1 MLLLC
6 FMSISPDGKQFY
18 WSRGN
23 PHSKLRKAYNNY
35 ALLEPETSMT
45 KKLLAA
51 ALLAL
56 PFLTAPA
63 AAQQAFPS
71 KPIRW
76 LVPYAAGGGS
86 DFLART
92 VGQKLSSQ
100 IGQPVLVDNKPG
112 GNTAL
117 AAAETARA
125 PADGYTVLSADNGTM
140 VFNPVLYKTLSYNPT
155 KDLAPVTLMGRF
167 PMILVV
173 GPGTEAK
180 TAKEFIAAAKAKP
193 GGINYASAG
202 AGSPHHL
209 AMELLKVEA
218 KLFMVHVPYRGAA
231 PALADV
237 AGGQVPA
244 MMVDLAAAAGFIK
257 GGKVRALAV
266 ANATRLQQLPD
277 VPTFA
282 ELGWKNVEAAA
293 LVGMVVP
300 AATTPDVVATLNK
313 QVVAAI
319 NDPAVHKRMVD
330 FGVEPVGNTPS
341 EFAALLR
348 SETLRWHK
356 LIRDLKITL
365 D

>member
-1 MLLLC
+1 M
-6 FMSISPDGKQFY
+6 
-18 WSRGN
+18 
-23 PHSKLRKAYNNY
+23 
-35 ALLEPETSMT
+35 
-45 KKLLAA
+45 KKYLAC

-56 PFLTAPA
+56 PLWAATNA
-63 AAQQAFPS
+63 AAQPATFPA

-76 LVPYAAGGGS
+76 IVPYAAGGGS

-92 VGQKLSSQ
+92 IGQTLSTQ
-100 IGQPVLVDNKPG
+100 VGQPVLVDNKPG

-117 AAAETARA
+117 GAAETARA

-140 VFNPVLYKTLSYNPT
+140 VFNPALYKSLSYSPT

-173 GPGTEAK
+173 GANSGITSAQD
-180 TAKEFIAAAKAKP
+180 FIAQARAKP
-193 GGINYASAG
+193 GGMNYASAG

-209 AMELLKVEA
+209 AMELLKVQS
-218 KLFMVHVPYRGAA
+218 KVFMVHVPYRGAA

-244 MMVDLAAAAGFIK
+244 MMVDMAAGAGFIK
-257 GGKVRALAV
+257 GGKVKALAV
-266 ANATRLQQLPD
+266 ANATRLPQLPD

-282 ELGWKNVEAAA
+282 ELGIKNVEAAA

-300 AATTPDVVATLNK
+300 AATPPDVVNALNK
-313 QVVAAI
+313 SVVAAI
-319 NDPAVHKRMVD
+319 NEPSVRKRLID
-330 FGVEPVGNTPS
+330 FGVEPVGNTPAQ
-341 EFAALLR
+341 FAELLR
-348 SETLRWHK
+348 NETTRWQK
-356 LIRDLKITL
+356 LITDLKITL

>member
-1 MLLLC
+1 MKKH
-6 FMSISPDGKQFY
+6 FA
-18 WSRGN
+18 RGLAVL
-23 PHSKLRKAYNNY
+23 S
-35 ALLEPETSMT
+35 
-45 KKLLAA
+45 LAA
-51 ALLAL
+51 LA
-56 PFLTAPA
+56 TAA
-63 AAQQAFPS
+63 SAQTTPSAFPA

-92 VGQKLSSQ
+92 VAQTLSTQ
-100 IGQPVLVDNKPG
+100 VGQPVLVDNKPG

-125 PADGYTVLSADNGTM
+125 PADGYTVLSADNGTL
-140 VFNPVLYKTLSYNPT
+140 VFNPALYKSLSYSPT
-155 KDLAPVTLMGRF
+155 KDLAPVTLMGKF

-173 GPGTEAK
+173 GANSGFA
-180 TAKEFIAAAKAKP
+180 TAKDFIAQAKAKP

-237 AGGQVPA
+237 VGGQLPA
-244 MMVDLAAAAGFIK
+244 MMVDMAAGAGFIK
-257 GGKVRALAV
+257 GGKVRPLAV
-266 ANATRLQQLPD
+266 ANPTRLPQLPD

-282 ELGWKNVEAAA
+282 ELGYKNVEAAA
-293 LVGMVVP
+293 LVGVVVP
-300 AATTPDVVATLNK
+300 AATPADVVNTLNR
-313 QVVAAI
+313 QLVAAI
-319 NDPAVHKRMVD
+319 HEPSVNKRMVD
-330 FGVEPVGNTPS
+330 FGVEPVGNTPAQYT
-341 EFAALLR
+341 ELLKA
-348 SETLRWHK
+348 ETARWHK

>member
-1 MLLLC
+1 M
-6 FMSISPDGKQFY
+6 
-18 WSRGN
+18 
-23 PHSKLRKAYNNY
+23 
-35 ALLEPETSMT
+35 
-45 KKLLAA
+45 KKYLAC

-56 PFLTAPA
+56 PLWAATNA
-63 AAQQAFPS
+63 AAQSAAYPA

-76 LVPYAAGGGS
+76 IVPYAAGGGS

-92 VGQKLSSQ
+92 IGQTLSTQ
-100 IGQPVLVDNKPG
+100 VGQPVLVDNKPG

-140 VFNPVLYKTLSYNPT
+140 VFNPALYKSLSYSPT

-173 GPGTEAK
+173 GANSGIAS
-180 TAKEFIAAAKAKP
+180 AQDFIAQARAKP
-193 GGINYASAG
+193 GSMNYASAG

-209 AMELLKVEA
+209 AMELLKVQS
-218 KLFMVHVPYRGAA
+218 KVFMVHVPYRGAA

-244 MMVDLAAAAGFIK
+244 MMVDMAAGDGFIK
-257 GGKVRALAV
+257 GGKVKALAV
-266 ANATRLQQLPD
+266 ANATRLPQLPD

-282 ELGWKNVEAAA
+282 ELGIKNVEAAA

-300 AATTPDVVATLNK
+300 AATPPDVINALNK
-313 QVVAAI
+313 SVVAAI
-319 NDPAVHKRMVD
+319 NEPGVRKRLID
-330 FGVEPVGNTPS
+330 FGVEPVGNTPAQ
-341 EFAALLR
+341 FAELLR
-348 SETLRWHK
+348 NETTRWHK
-356 LIRDLKITL
+356 LITDLKITL

>member
-1 MLLLC
+1 MKKFLAGCLL
-6 FMSISPDGKQFY
+6 
-18 WSRGN
+18 
-23 PHSKLRKAYNNY
+23 A
-35 ALLEPETSMT
+35 T
-45 KKLLAA
+45 LAA
-51 ALLAL
+51 AG
-56 PFLTAPA
+56 T
-63 AAQQAFPS
+63 AQQAFPS

-92 VGQKLSSQ
+92 IGQALSVQ
-100 IGQPVLVDNKPG
+100 VGQPVLVDNKPG

-125 PADGYTVLSADNGTM
+125 PADGYTVLSADNGTL
-140 VFNPVLYKTLSYNPT
+140 VFNPALYKTLSYSPT

-173 GPGTEAK
+173 GPGSDAT
-180 TAKEFIAAAKAKP
+180 TAKDFIAKAKAKP
-193 GGINYASAG
+193 GGFNHASAG

-218 KLFMVHVPYRGAA
+218 GLFMVHVPYRGAA
-231 PALADV
+231 PALADLV
-237 AGGQVPA
+237 GGQVPA

-257 GGKVRALAV
+257 AGKIKALAV
-266 ANATRLQQLPD
+266 ANPTRLAQLPD

-282 ELGWKNVEAAA
+282 ELGLKNVEAAA

-300 AATTPDVVATLNK
+300 AATPPDVIATLNK

-319 NDPAVHKRMVD
+319 KEPAVNQRLVD
-330 FGVEPVGNTPS
+330 FGVEPVGNTPAQYA
-341 EFAALLR
+341 ELLR
-348 SETLRWHK
+348 NETTRWHK
-356 LIRDLKITL
+356 LIKDLKITL
-365 D
+365 E

>member
-1 MLLLC
+1 M
-6 FMSISPDGKQFY
+6 
-18 WSRGN
+18 
-23 PHSKLRKAYNNY
+23 
-35 ALLEPETSMT
+35 
-45 KKLLAA
+45 KKYLAC

-56 PFLTAPA
+56 PLWAATNA
-63 AAQQAFPS
+63 AAQPAAYPA

-76 LVPYAAGGGS
+76 IVPYAAGGGS

-92 VGQKLSSQ
+92 IGQTLSTQ
-100 IGQPVLVDNKPG
+100 VGQPVLVDNKPG

-117 AAAETARA
+117 GAAETARA

-140 VFNPVLYKTLSYNPT
+140 VFNPALYKSLSYSPT

-173 GPGTEAK
+173 GANSGITSAQD
-180 TAKEFIAAAKAKP
+180 FIAQARAKP
-193 GGINYASAG
+193 GGMNYASAG

-209 AMELLKVEA
+209 AMELLKVQS
-218 KLFMVHVPYRGAA
+218 KVFMVHVPYRGAA

-244 MMVDLAAAAGFIK
+244 MMVDMAAGAGFIK
-257 GGKVRALAV
+257 GGKVKALAV
-266 ANATRLQQLPD
+266 ANATRLPQLPD

-282 ELGWKNVEAAA
+282 ELGIKNVEAAA

-300 AATTPDVVATLNK
+300 AATPPDVINALNK
-313 QVVAAI
+313 SVVAAI
-319 NDPAVHKRMVD
+319 NEPGVRKRLVD
-330 FGVEPVGNTPS
+330 FGVEPVGNTPAQ
-341 EFAALLR
+341 FAELLR
-348 SETLRWHK
+348 NETTRWQK
-356 LIRDLKITL
+356 LITDLKITL

>member
-1 MLLLC
+1 MKKH
-6 FMSISPDGKQFY
+6 FA
-18 WSRGN
+18 RGLAVL
-23 PHSKLRKAYNNY
+23 S
-35 ALLEPETSMT
+35 
-45 KKLLAA
+45 LAA
-51 ALLAL
+51 LA
-56 PFLTAPA
+56 TAASAQTTFPA
-63 AAQQAFPS
+63 

-92 VGQKLSSQ
+92 VAQTLSTQ
-100 IGQPVLVDNKPG
+100 VGQPVLVDNKPG

-125 PADGYTVLSADNGTM
+125 PADGYTVLSADNGTL
-140 VFNPVLYKTLSYNPT
+140 VFNPALYKSLSYSPT
-155 KDLAPVTLMGRF
+155 KDLAPVTLMGKF

-173 GPGTEAK
+173 GANSGFA
-180 TAKEFIAAAKAKP
+180 TAKDFIAQAKAKP

-237 AGGQVPA
+237 VGGQLPA
-244 MMVDLAAAAGFIK
+244 MMVDMAAGAGFIK
-257 GGKVRALAV
+257 GGKVRPLAV
-266 ANATRLQQLPD
+266 ANPTRLPQLPD

-282 ELGWKNVEAAA
+282 ELGYKNVEAAA
-293 LVGMVVP
+293 LVGVVVP
-300 AATTPDVVATLNK
+300 AATPADVVNTLNR
-313 QVVAAI
+313 QLVAAI
-319 NDPAVHKRMVD
+319 HEPSVNKRMVD
-330 FGVEPVGNTPS
+330 FGVEPVGNTPAQYT
-341 EFAALLR
+341 ELLKA
-348 SETLRWHK
+348 ETARWHK

>member
-1 MLLLC
+1 M
-6 FMSISPDGKQFY
+6 
-18 WSRGN
+18 
-23 PHSKLRKAYNNY
+23 
-35 ALLEPETSMT
+35 
-45 KKLLAA
+45 KKYLAC

-56 PFLTAPA
+56 PMWAATNA
-63 AAQQAFPS
+63 AAQPAAYPS

-76 LVPYAAGGGS
+76 IVPYAAGGGS

-92 VGQKLSSQ
+92 IGQTLSTQ
-100 IGQPVLVDNKPG
+100 VGQPVLVDNKPG

-117 AAAETARA
+117 GAAETARA

-140 VFNPVLYKTLSYNPT
+140 VFNPALYKSLSYSPT

-173 GPGTEAK
+173 GANSGIAS
-180 TAKEFIAAAKAKP
+180 AQDFIAQARAKP
-193 GGINYASAG
+193 GGMNYASAG

-209 AMELLKVEA
+209 AMELLKVQS
-218 KLFMVHVPYRGAA
+218 KVFMVHVPYRGAA

-244 MMVDLAAAAGFIK
+244 MMVDMAAGAGFIK
-257 GGKVRALAV
+257 GGKVKALAV
-266 ANATRLQQLPD
+266 ANATRLPQLPD

-282 ELGWKNVEAAA
+282 ELGIKNVEAAA

-300 AATTPDVVATLNK
+300 AATPPDVINALNK
-313 QVVAAI
+313 SVVAAI
-319 NDPAVHKRMVD
+319 NEPSVRKRLVD
-330 FGVEPVGNTPS
+330 FGVEPVGNTPAQ
-341 EFAALLR
+341 FAELLR
-348 SETLRWHK
+348 NETTRWQK
-356 LIRDLKITL
+356 LITDLKITL